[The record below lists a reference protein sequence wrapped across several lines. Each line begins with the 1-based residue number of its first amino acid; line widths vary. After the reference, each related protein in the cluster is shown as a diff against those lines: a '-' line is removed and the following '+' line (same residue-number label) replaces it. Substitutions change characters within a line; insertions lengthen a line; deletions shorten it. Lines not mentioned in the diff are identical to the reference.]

1 MLIDWNIAI
10 WEYEFLAPQALWLLL
25 VVPFLIVWIFY
36 LNRKRKGDL
45 KFSRTV
51 EEQQN
56 LGSNR
61 FKYLQWALTGGYGLV
76 LSLLIIAL
84 AKPFN
89 WSSQSDFDQ
98 DYKDGI
104 DIIITMDVSGS
115 MLARDFLPNR
125 LEASKKVAKEFIDS
139 RHGDRIGLVA
149 YAGEAFTACPATLDY
164 DIVKA
169 QIDHLES
176 GFLAPGTAIGIG
188 LGTAVTRL
196 RNDSL
201 PSKVIILLTDG
212 VNTYNDITPETAA
225 QLAKAKN
232 VRVYTIG
239 VGSMGIAPFPVFT
252 PFGVRYENQPVEI
265 DEVMLTHIASETG
278 GKYFRA
284 KDEAALRSIYAEID
298 LLEKHRITQTDY
310 KSEPPTSPV
319 PFLNWAFALLLLIW
333 LTRLLFFRSHG

>member
-1 MLIDWNIAI
+1 MLSDWNIAI

-45 KFSRTV
+45 KFSRSV

-89 WSSQSDFDQ
+89 WSSQSDFNK

-298 LLEKHRITQTDY
+298 LLEKHRIKQTDY
-310 KSEPPTSPV
+310 KSEPPTSPM
-319 PFLNWAFALLLLIW
+319 PFLNWAFVLLLLIW
-333 LTRLLFFRSHG
+333 FTRLLFFRSHG

>member
-1 MLIDWNIAI
+1 MLTDWNIAF
-10 WEYEFLAPQALWLLL
+10 WEYEFLAPQSLWLLL
-25 VVPFLIVWIFY
+25 AVPFLLIWLFY
-36 LNRKRKGDL
+36 RARTRKGDL

-51 EEQQN
+51 SEQQH
-56 LGSNR
+56 LGSNWI
-61 FKYLQWALTGGYGLV
+61 KYTQWAISGGYGLI
-76 LSLLIIAL
+76 LSLLILAL

-89 WSSQSDFDQ
+89 WSSDADFDQ

-104 DIIITMDVSGS
+104 DIIITMDLSGS

-149 YAGEAFTACPATLDY
+149 YAGEAYTACPATLDY
-164 DIVKA
+164 EIVKA

-212 VNTYNDITPETAA
+212 INTSEEITPAA
-225 QLAKAKN
+225 AAALAKAKN

-252 PFGVRYENQPVEI
+252 PFGVRYEDQPVEI
-265 DEVMLTHIASETG
+265 DEVTLTQIALETG

-284 KDEAALRSIYAEID
+284 KDEDALRSIYAEID
-298 LLEKHRITQTDY
+298 QLEKRQIKQTDY
-310 KSEPPTSPV
+310 KSEPPTSPM
-319 PFLNWAFALLLLIW
+319 PFLNWALVLMLLIW
-333 LTRLLFFRSHG
+333 SVQLLFFKTNG

>member
-1 MLIDWNIAI
+1 MLTDWNIAI
-10 WEYEFLAPQALWLLL
+10 WEYEFLAPQILWLLL
-25 VVPFLIVWIFY
+25 AVPLLVWWIFY
-36 LNRKRKGDL
+36 LAQRRNGDL
-45 KFSRTV
+45 KFSRTMQ
-51 EEQQN
+51 EQEQ

-61 FKYLQWALTGGYGLV
+61 SKYIQWALTAGYGLV

-89 WSSQSDFDQ
+89 WSSQNDFDQ

-104 DIIITMDVSGS
+104 DIIIAMDVSGS

-139 RHGDRIGLVA
+139 RHGDKIGLVA
-149 YAGEAFTACPATLDY
+149 YAGEAFTACPTTLDY
-164 DIVKA
+164 PILKA

-212 VNTYNDITPETAA
+212 VNTHNDITPETAA

-252 PFGVRYENQPVEI
+252 PFGVRYEDQPVEI
-265 DEVMLTHIASETG
+265 DEAILTRIASETG

-284 KDEAALRSIYAEID
+284 KDEAALRSIYSEID
-298 LLEKHRITQTDY
+298 QLEKHRIRQTDY
-310 KSEPPTSPV
+310 KSEPPTSPM
-319 PFLNWAFALLLLIW
+319 PFLNWAIVIVLLIW
-333 LTRLLFFRSHG
+333 LTQLLFFKSHG